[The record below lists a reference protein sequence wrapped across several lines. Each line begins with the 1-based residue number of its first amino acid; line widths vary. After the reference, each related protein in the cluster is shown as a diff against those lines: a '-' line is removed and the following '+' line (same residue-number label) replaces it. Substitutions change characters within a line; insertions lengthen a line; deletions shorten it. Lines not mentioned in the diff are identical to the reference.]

1 MKCPNCGDR
10 IPFYQQNEWLPDIE
24 YIKNNMNKMYSLEE
38 LEDMSKA
45 KLKMINWIPFK
56 LYKEL
61 CLNCGFYKE

>member
-38 LEDMSKA
+38 LEAMSKA
-45 KLKMINWIPFK
+45 KLKMINWIPSK
-56 LYKEL
+56 LYKAL